1 MKMTLI
7 MFDFSAS
14 SVQYITGTE
23 VIVTT
28 NFQLKQRN
36 SKSNLLNLYQNTQ
49 FRAILSGEFRV

>member
-36 SKSNLLNLYQNTQ
+36 SKSNLLNLY
-49 FRAILSGEFRV
+49 